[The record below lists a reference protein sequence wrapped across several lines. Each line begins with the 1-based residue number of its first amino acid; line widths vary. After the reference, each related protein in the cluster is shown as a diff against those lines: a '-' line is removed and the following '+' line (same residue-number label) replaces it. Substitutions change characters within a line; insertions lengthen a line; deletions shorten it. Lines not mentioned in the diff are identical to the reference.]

1 MENQAVFKSR
11 FSKVVLKRAYSM
23 TDFIFGIHNN
33 TAANQMSEGTVK

>member
-11 FSKVVLKRAYSM
+11 FSKFVLKRTYSM

-33 TAANQMSEGTVK
+33 KAANQMPEATVK